1 MRRIKLRLKRPI
13 NIKLNFKLNPN
24 FKLKEKLLVVYVL
37 LVCFFSMLVFIV
49 SNTETRRLV
58 MNTETDQLNVASKTG
73 ISFLNQSFSG
83 DFTIVNNK
91 LYRGDIPLETDT
103 VIVDKISKETG
114 AEAAIFNGS
123 EVVSSSIKD
132 KNKKMINS
140 IDVNNEIKNTVLVKG
155 KEYLGEINI
164 EGKSYKCKFIPL
176 TDSNGKNIG
185 MWFTGVDQSSSKKAI
200 FNVNIIIGIT
210 TIVFIILGTVI
221 IKIFLNNLIKNVQK
235 VSDSLRELGEGNL
248 NIVCKVNTKD
258 EIKDIADSLNLTAA
272 KIKRLISDINSMM
285 DILKNTNSSI
295 SYTSGEMGFS
305 SSEIASAVNTVSD
318 GAMAQ
323 TREILDCKSVIHIL
337 ANKIGEMGE
346 VSNEAISATKVMHI
360 NTEKGIGSIDKLKEK
375 LEENTKC
382 TMSIA
387 NGIEELYKNSKNIGD
402 IVNTIQ
408 GIADKTNLLA
418 LNASIEAARAGEAG
432 RGFTV
437 VADEVRK
444 LAEQSKS
451 ATEEIYSI
459 IKKVID
465 TILKTQAKM
474 DEGKR
479 TVCLANDSMSE
490 TEEAFKGIKVSSDK
504 LVREVVVLKD
514 NLDEVSTV
522 EGRVVSYIEHISVIT
537 EESASITAEVNTSIG
552 QQSGAIQEIAA
563 AIQEQNLMVKELSN
577 SISVFD
583 I

>member
-1 MRRIKLRLKRPI
+1 MRKLKFKLKRPG
-13 NIKLNFKLNPN
+13 NIKFN

-37 LVCFFSMLVFIV
+37 LVCIFSMLVFIV
-49 SNTETRRLV
+49 SNTETRKLV
-58 MNTETDQLNVASKTG
+58 MNTENEQLNVAAKTG

-83 DFTIVNNK
+83 EFTIVNNK

-123 EVVSSSIKD
+123 KVISSSIKD

-200 FNVNIIIGIT
+200 FNVNLTIGIT
-210 TIVFIILGTVI
+210 TIVFVILGAVI

-248 NIVCKVNTKD
+248 NIVCEVHTKD

-272 KIKRLISDINSMM
+272 KIKELITGINSMM
-285 DILKNTNSSI
+285 NILEHTTLSI
-295 SYTSGEMGFS
+295 SSTSSEMGFS
-305 SSEIASAVNTVSD
+305 SSEIASAVNNVSD
-318 GAMAQ
+318 GAVAQ
-323 TREILDCKSVIHIL
+323 TREIQDCKSVIHIL
-337 ANKIGEMGE
+337 ASKTSEMGE
-346 VSNEAISATKVMHI
+346 VSNEAMLATKVMQTS
-360 NTEKGIGSIDKLKEK
+360 TEKGIGSIDKLKEK
-375 LEENTKC
+375 LQENTKC
-382 TMSIA
+382 TMLIA

-408 GIADKTNLLA
+408 SIANKTNLLA

-437 VADEVRK
+437 VADEIRK

-459 IKKVID
+459 IMKVID

-474 DEGKR
+474 DEGKK
-479 TVCLANDSMSE
+479 TVSLANESMSE
-490 TEEAFKGIKVSSDK
+490 TEEAFKEIKVSSDK

-514 NLDEVSTV
+514 NLEEVSTV
-522 EGRVVSYIEHISVIT
+522 EGKVVSYIDHISVIT
-537 EESASITAEVNTSIG
+537 EESASITAKVNTSIG

-563 AIQEQNLMVKELSN
+563 AIQEQNSMVKELSN
-577 SISVFD
+577 SISVFN

>member
-1 MRRIKLRLKRPI
+1 MRKLKFKLKRPG
-13 NIKLNFKLNPN
+13 NIKFN

-37 LVCFFSMLVFIV
+37 LVCVFSMLVFIV
-49 SNTETRRLV
+49 SNTETRKLV
-58 MNTETDQLNVASKTG
+58 MNTENDQLNVAAKTG

-83 DFTIVNNK
+83 EFTIVNNK

-123 EVVSSSIKD
+123 KVISSSIKD

-176 TDSNGKNIG
+176 TDSNRKNIG

-200 FNVNIIIGIT
+200 FNVNLTIGIT
-210 TIVFIILGTVI
+210 TIVFVILGAVI

-248 NIVCKVNTKD
+248 NIVCEVHTKD

-272 KIKRLISDINSMM
+272 KIKELITGINSMM
-285 DILKNTNSSI
+285 NILEHTTLSI
-295 SYTSGEMGFS
+295 SSTSSEMGFS
-305 SSEIASAVNTVSD
+305 SSEIASAVNNVSD
-318 GAMAQ
+318 GAVAQ
-323 TREILDCKSVIHIL
+323 TREIQDCKSVIHIL
-337 ANKIGEMGE
+337 ASKTSEMGE
-346 VSNEAISATKVMHI
+346 VSNEAMLATKVMQTS
-360 NTEKGIGSIDKLKEK
+360 TEKGIGSIDKLKEK
-375 LEENTKC
+375 LQENTKC
-382 TMSIA
+382 TMLIA

-408 GIADKTNLLA
+408 SIANKTNLLA

-437 VADEVRK
+437 VADEIRK

-459 IKKVID
+459 IMKVID

-474 DEGKR
+474 DEGKK
-479 TVCLANDSMSE
+479 TVSLANESMSE
-490 TEEAFKGIKVSSDK
+490 TEEAFKEIKVSSDK

-514 NLDEVSTV
+514 NLEEVSTV
-522 EGRVVSYIEHISVIT
+522 EGKVVSYIDHISVIT
-537 EESASITAEVNTSIG
+537 EESASITAKVNTSIG

-563 AIQEQNLMVKELSN
+563 AIQEQNSMVKELSN
-577 SISVFD
+577 SISVFN